1 MGPDGDGGV
10 PVNRSRRGRGDDGI
24 AIIFVALILVT
35 LMAFTAIVL
44 DVGATYNLRR
54 QDQSAA
60 DSAALAAAASL
71 LVSPAQLAVQA
82 KQYGNDTLGVALTD
96 ADWNTCPALSG
107 WSGVS
112 GTSCVSYRGQSVH
125 VRIPVQKYQT
135 VFGRVLGRNTI
146 DHSAFAI
153 AGLRPAGFG
162 GVLPFAVTGVS
173 SSGGFGCLK
182 SNSNGQASPWCGSTS
197 GNYGFL
203 DFGQFGNVDMNTSLS
218 CGNGGYNARV
228 RDNIAMGSDHDLSII
243 NGQPHGA
250 TQVVDITACS
260 STPQPQRPN
269 AADTQTG
276 NNSADVEE
284 GMFYRAAAFSDG
296 EASRL
301 RRSAPQ
307 LFGGNGST
315 VTVFN
320 RTNLDNNPLWQFIP
334 PNYGPGETTSA
345 DIPSSCRRNQFV
357 DSNGNY
363 TTANLPLAVQNFLST
378 NNFNERD
385 RVLGLLQ
392 RCFAHYMG
400 QTWSGAPLPGVLS
413 PAEPGTGCSGPCND
427 PVFARDDSPNEQPN
441 LAEIQYTPRFAYVP
455 VISDFPSGQSQVR
468 SFTRF
473 RAIWVQR
480 LLIETPGTD
489 TIWDPGVTPAAA
501 TTGSYQTVGEVS
513 VFVFPDGMLPNG
525 LGDPEA
531 PFELNKNRFVTLVR

>member
-1 MGPDGDGGV
+1 MSVSP
-10 PVNRSRRGRGDDGI
+10 RRRGRGDDGM

-35 LMAFTAIVL
+35 LMAFTAMVI

-60 DSAALAAAASL
+60 DSAALAAAASI
-71 LVSPAQLAVQA
+71 LVSPAEMAVQA
-82 KQYGNDTLGVALTD
+82 KQYANDTLGVTLTD
-96 ADWNTCPALSG
+96 AQWNSCPALSG
-107 WSGVS
+107 WTAVS
-112 GTSCVSYRGQSVH
+112 GTSCVTYKGQSVH
-125 VRIPVQKYQT
+125 VRIPVQQYDT
-135 VFGRVLGRNTI
+135 TFGKVLGRNTI

-182 SNSNGQASPWCGSTS
+182 SNSNGQASPECGSTS
-197 GNYGFL
+197 GNFGFL
-203 DFGQFGNVDMNTSLS
+203 DFGQFGNADMNTVKS
-218 CGNGGYNARV
+218 CGSGGYNARV
-228 RDNIAMGSDHDLSII
+228 RENIAMGSDHDLSLI
-243 NGQPHGA
+243 NGTPHGA
-250 TQVVDITACS
+250 TRVVDITACNAN
-260 STPQPQRPN
+260 PQTARPN

-276 NNSADVEE
+276 NNSADVEQ
-284 GMFYRAAAFSDG
+284 GMFYQAAAFPDG
-296 EASRL
+296 GASRL

-307 LFGGNGST
+307 LFNGSGAST

-334 PNYGPGETTSA
+334 PNYGPGQATSA
-345 DIPSSCRRNQFV
+345 DIPNSCRRNQFV

-363 TTANLPLAVQNFLST
+363 TTVNLPAGVKSFIEGFPDSR
-378 NNFNERD
+378 E

-400 QTWSGAPLPGVLS
+400 QSWRGEPIAGNLTPEPSSGC
-413 PAEPGTGCSGPCND
+413 TGPCDD
-427 PVFARDDSPNEQPN
+427 PVFARDDTPNEQPN

-455 VISDFPSGQSQVR
+455 VVSSFPNGGSNPVD
-468 SFTRF
+468 FTRF

-480 LLIETPGTD
+480 LVIEKSGGD
-489 TIWDPGVTPAAA
+489 IKWDPGVAPAAP
-501 TTGSYQTVGEVS
+501 TTGAYSTVGEVS

-525 LGDPEA
+525 LGDAQA
-531 PFELNKNRFVTLVR
+531 PFEINKNRFITLIR